1 MSSERAL
8 MHKFEQIRAGIESLE
23 VPGGNVRATCSLGA
37 VLITGQEADYESVF
51 EQADAALYA
60 AKAQG
65 KNTCVIVH
73 YAPGERRGAA

>member
-1 MSSERAL
+1 MS
-8 MHKFEQIRAGIESLE
+8 II
-23 VPGGNVRATCSLGA
+23 GA